1 MKIEDLNEIINN
13 RVQTRKKNS
22 YTNKLLKL
30 GPKKIA
36 QKFGEESSELII
48 DFLKGSK
55 KRTIEEAVDVIYH
68 LLVLLK
74 SKKLLLMKFIKSL
87 IKESK
92 TKCMMKIIFLQKY

>member
-1 MKIEDLNEIINN
+1 MKIEDLDEIIDN
-13 RVQTRKKNS
+13 RVKSRKKNS

-30 GPKKIA
+30 GSKKIA
-36 QKFGEESSELII
+36 QKFGEEASELII

-74 SKKLLLMKFIKSL
+74 SKKISMNEIH
-87 IKESK
+87 KELEK
-92 TKCMMKIIFLQKY
+92 RK

>member
-1 MKIEDLNEIINN
+1 MKIEELNEIINN
-13 RVQTRKKNS
+13 RIQTRKKNS

-36 QKFGEESSELII
+36 QKFSEESSELVI

-68 LLVLLK
+68 FLILLK
-74 SKKLLLMKFIKSL
+74 SKKITMNEIY
-87 IKESK
+87 KELDK
-92 TKCMMKIIFLQKY
+92 RK

>member
-68 LLVLLK
+68 LLILLK
-74 SKKLLLMKFIKSL
+74 SKKITMNDIY
-87 IKESK
+87 KEMDK
-92 TKCMMKIIFLQKY
+92 RK